1 MKANFVRIMNLYG
14 LLLKKCWKLDIV
26 LQQPHNSAKPPHIQ
40 GVLVSDLQMFGIK
53 SFGRTLAIKIR
64 NHFKKKWFRI
74 FIANTL
80 PNDLIPNICKSDTR
94 TP

>member
-1 MKANFVRIMNLYG
+1 MQTKTIIYQIEAKSVRIVNMHG
-14 LLLKKCWKLDIV
+14 ALLKKCWKLDIV

-64 NHFKKKWFRI
+64 NHLKKKLRG
-74 FIANTL
+74 
-80 PNDLIPNICKSDTR
+80 PP
-94 TP
+94 

>member
-1 MKANFVRIMNLYG
+1 MQTKTIIYQIEAKSVRIVNMHG
-14 LLLKKCWKLDIV
+14 ALLKKCWKLDIV

-64 NHFKKKWFRI
+64 NHLKKK
-74 FIANTL
+74 
-80 PNDLIPNICKSDTR
+80 
-94 TP
+94 